1 MVFCTKIYVQC
12 GTESA
17 SVYTMLL
24 QNKKQESLLQL
35 GHLAVVL
42 LGKRS
47 TGVDLT
53 HSTSLC
59 HVAQVLQ
66 LAHDMHKN
74 NANDPITSCHV
85 VEPQGLAVSGIN
97 VRVDSDS
104 NVLLGTAVILQD
116 QHHLNTDTPVIH
128 TETVYN
134 GVPVQVTTLL
144 GKNAV
149 HTRNVSHFIASSDTK
164 CVNVRSLQLNRRCES
179 NVMWPPMLSHFSRR
193 VRSNAVHQA
202 SFCNL
207 GLEVQNT
214 KQLITPLYDV
224 LKSGSGEYVLFSIF
238 I

>member
-24 QNKKQESLLQL
+24 QNKKQESLLEL

-66 LAHDMHKN
+66 LAQDIHKN
-74 NANDPITSCHV
+74 NANDPLNSCHV
-85 VEPQGLAVSGIN
+85 VERQGLAVSGIN

-104 NVLLGTAVILQD
+104 KVLLGTAVILLEK
-116 QHHLNTDTPVIH
+116 HHLNTDTLVIH

-149 HTRNVSHFIASSDTK
+149 HTRNVSHFIGSSDTK
-164 CVNVRSLQLNRRCES
+164 CVTYIKSVKKWKSNR
-179 NVMWPPMLSHFSRR
+179 VTTLAPYL
-193 VRSNAVHQA
+193 AVYAKTGQYQ
-202 SFCNL
+202 
-207 GLEVQNT
+207 GLET
-214 KQLITPLYDV
+214 QLSYDSWA
-224 LKSGSGEYVLFSIF
+224 LPCCI
-238 I
+238 